1 MRGSQRNACTVARST
16 APGMLALSV
25 AFLVALPMVVIVA
38 RRLRLPYTV
47 VLVVVAI
54 TMSAG

>member
-1 MRGSQRNACTVARST
+1 MRGSRRNDCTVVDST

-25 AFLVALPMVVIVA
+25 AFLMALPMVVIVA

-54 TMSAG
+54 TMWGG

>member
-1 MRGSQRNACTVARST
+1 MRGSRRNDCTVADST
-16 APGMLALSV
+16 APGMLPLSV

-47 VLVVVAI
+47 VFVVVEV